1 MQQTTIAPDP
11 SLQVM
16 PDHTQLPE
24 TDGTFVQNY
33 QEYPQSELLTGS
45 LLPRLHELHPD
56 GQFAIGQDSG
66 IYWRHTDPPLKGCK
80 APDWCYIP
88 NVPPMLD
95 GEFRRSYVLWK
106 ERIPPLI
113 VIEYVSG
120 DGSEERDRTPNT
132 GKFWVYENGIG
143 AEYYAI
149 SDARKPVLEVYHL
162 VDGHYV
168 LLPTNAAGRIPIPPL
183 GVELGLWEGT
193 FRDMPALWMRVW
205 DSKTGKILPSLDE
218 QTEAERRRAD
228 KEKQRAD
235 KENQR
240 AKKEKERAD
249 TSESLLDDTR
259 KMLDEEAEV
268 VRRMAQR
275 LRELGV
281 DPGTV

>member
-88 NVPPMLD
+88 GVPPMLD
-95 GEFRRSYVLWK
+95 GQIRRSYVLWK
-106 ERIPPLI
+106 EHVRPRI
-113 VIEYVSG
+113 VVEYVSG

-149 SDARKPVLEVYHL
+149 FDAQKPVIEVYRL
-162 VDGHYV
+162 VDGHYA
-168 LLPTNAAGRIPIPPL
+168 LSPANAAGRLPFPPL
-183 GVELGLWEGT
+183 GVEFGLWEGT
-193 FRDMPALWMRVW
+193 FRGMTCPWMRVW
-205 DSKTGKILPSLDE
+205 DSATGLMLPSFE
-218 QTEAERRRAD
+218 ERIATEER
-228 KEKQRAD
+228 
-235 KENQR
+235 R
-240 AKKEKERAD
+240 AKKEERRAQKEKQRAD

-259 KMLDEEAEV
+259 KMLEEEADV

>member
-1 MQQTTIAPDP
+1 MQKVTFAPDP
-11 SLQVM
+11 ALEVL

-33 QEYPQSELLTGS
+33 QEYPQSELLSSS
-45 LLPRLHELHPD
+45 LLPRLHEIHPD

-66 IYWRHTDPPLKGCK
+66 IYWRLTDPPLKGCK

-88 NVPPMLD
+88 GVPPMLD
-95 GEFRRSYVLWK
+95 GKVRRSYVLWK
-106 ERIPPLI
+106 EHVHPRI
-113 VIEYVSG
+113 VVEYVSG

-132 GKFWVYENGIG
+132 GKFWVYENGIS

-149 SDARKPVLEVYHL
+149 FDVQMPVIEVYQL

-168 LLPTNAAGRIPIPPL
+168 LLPTNAAGRIPFPPL
-183 GVELGLWEGT
+183 GVEFGLWEGT
-193 FRDMPALWMRVW
+193 FRSMTCPWMRVW
-205 DSKTGKILPSLDE
+205 DSATGLMLPSFE
-218 QTEAERRRAD
+218 EGNAAEKQRAE
-228 KEKQRAD
+228 KEKQRAE
-235 KENQR
+235 KEKQR
-240 AKKEKERAD
+240 AKKEKQRAD

-259 KMLDEEAEV
+259 KLLDEEADV
-268 VRRMAQR
+268 VRRMAQK